1 MDKLFTRRSSK
12 TGLGPGTLVH
22 IGDRK
27 VEQAKLT
34 LFEYGGESDVL
45 EREISVLRECVPFKD
60 EPLISWLNVEG
71 VHQAEVIEEIGTNLG
86 IHPLVMEDILNTSQ
100 RPKIED
106 FDEYIYI
113 VLKMLYWNEGQSEV
127 ESEQVSF
134 ILGDGYVI
142 TFQEGDEAGK
152 DVFDPVR
159 VRIRGGKSRIV
170 KRGAD
175 YLVYSLLDAIVDHY
189 FVILEHLG
197 EQVTDLEEE
206 LVTDPTTDTLQ
217 LIHDLKRELVFLRK
231 YVWPLREVIS
241 RLEKE
246 ETDLIEE
253 STSIYLRDVYDHTIQ
268 VIDTIETF
276 REMISGMLDIYLS
289 SISNKMNE
297 VMKVLTI
304 IATVFI
310 PLTFIAG
317 IYGMNFVY
325 MPEIQW
331 RFGYFFVLFIMA
343 LIFIGMIIYFR
354 RRRWL

>member
-1 MDKLFTRRSSK
+1 MDKLFTRRSAK

-22 IGDRK
+22 IGDQK
-27 VEQAKLT
+27 VEQVKLT
-34 LFEYGGESDVL
+34 LFEYGGETDVL
-45 EREISVLRECVPFKD
+45 KREISVPRECVPFKD
-60 EPLISWLNVEG
+60 KPVISWLNVDG
-71 VHQAEVIEEIGTNLG
+71 FHQEQVIEEIGTNLD

-100 RPKIED
+100 RLKIED
-106 FDEYIYI
+106 FD
-113 VLKMLYWNEGQSEV
+113 
-127 ESEQVSF
+127 
-134 ILGDGYVI
+134 
-142 TFQEGDEAGK
+142 AGK
-152 DVFDPVR
+152 DVFDTVR

-175 YLVYSLLDAIVDHY
+175 YLVYSLIDAVVDHY
-189 FVILEHLG
+189 FVILERLG
-197 EQVTDLEEE
+197 KQITDLEEE
-206 LVTDPTTDTLQ
+206 LVVDPTIDTLQ
-217 LIHDLKRELVFLRK
+217 FIHTLKRELVLLRK
-231 YVWPLREVIS
+231 HVWPLREVVS
-241 RLEKE
+241 RLEKD

-253 STSIYLRDVYDHTIQ
+253 STNIYLRDVYDHTIQ

-325 MPEIQW
+325 MPELQW
-331 RFGYFFVLFIMA
+331 RFGYFIVLFIMA
-343 LIFIGMIIYFR
+343 LIFLGMIIYFR

>member
-1 MDKLFTRRSSK
+1 MDKLFTRRSTK
-12 TGLGPGTLVH
+12 VGLAPGTLVH
-22 IGDRK
+22 IGEQK
-27 VEQAKLT
+27 VEQVKLM
-34 LFEYGGESDVL
+34 LVEYGKETDAS
-45 EREISVLRECVPFKD
+45 EREISIPRDCFPFK
-60 EPLISWLNVEG
+60 EKPTISWLNVDG
-71 VHQAEVIEEIGTNLG
+71 IHQAQVIEEIGTNLD

-113 VLKMLYWNEGQSEV
+113 VLKMLYWNEEHSEV
-127 ESEQVSF
+127 ESEQVSL
-134 ILGDGYVI
+134 ILGDTYVI
-142 TFQEGDEAGK
+142 TFQEGDKAGK
-152 DVFDPVR
+152 DVFDTVR
-159 VRIRGGKSRIV
+159 ARIRGGKSRIV
-170 KRGAD
+170 KRHAD
-175 YLVYSLLDAIVDHY
+175 YLIYSLFDAIVDNY

-197 EQVTDLEEE
+197 EQIADLEEE
-206 LVTDPTTDTLQ
+206 LVTDPTIDTLQ
-217 LIHDLKRELVFLRK
+217 FIHNLKRELLFLRK
-231 YVWPLREVIS
+231 YVWPLREVVS
-241 RLEKE
+241 RFEKD

-325 MPEIQW
+325 MPELQW
-331 RFGYFFVLFIMA
+331 RFGYFIVLFIMA

-354 RRRWL
+354 RRRWF